1 MASNRVVAEEGGSPR
16 LTDVDLGTGSKSFKR
31 EEEEGGGGGGY
42 ELELHRAVFHGDLD
56 AAMAEL
62 KRGADT
68 SLQDRHGVFV

>member
-31 EEEEGGGGGGY
+31 EEEEGGGGGS

-56 AAMAEL
+56 AAKAEL

>member
-31 EEEEGGGGGGY
+31 EEEEGGGGGS

-56 AAMAEL
+56 TAKAEL
-62 KRGADT
+62 ERGADA